1 MIDRGRVKESHM
13 GWQGCSESLEV
24 IKRAV
29 TLNNAG
35 IDAVIF
41 LSNGAVK
48 VSSVQGHQ
56 WNFSECEIIEIFK
69 AQEQV

>member
-1 MIDRGRVKESHM
+1 M

-24 IKRAV
+24 IKRALV
-29 TLNNAG
+29 INSAG

-41 LSNGAVK
+41 LFNAEVK
-48 VSSVQGHQ
+48 ATSVQGHQ